1 MDILQL
7 ASDFR
12 AARINRRLTQQDV
25 AGGAGVSVVT
35 VSRFERGEL
44 LEIGTVKLL
53 NLFKLVGLELYPR
66 PLGHVRT
73 LDDIQRQRTLASVA
87 GSVRPNI
94 TLGGSASTSV
104 HKSSPGKIIPRDRN
118 NIDVDTE
125 PRKNQRVRHSK
136 AEKNHG

>member
-7 ASDFR
+7 ASAFR
-12 AARINRRLTQQDV
+12 AARINCRLTQQDV

-73 LDDIQRQRTLASVA
+73 LDDIQRQRTLALAA
-87 GSVRPNI
+87 GSVRPDKS
-94 TLGGSASTSV
+94 GSGA
-104 HKSSPGKIIPRDRN
+104 IIPRERN
-118 NIDVDTE
+118 SIDLDIE
-125 PRKNQRVRHSK
+125 PRKNRRVRHSK
-136 AEKNHG
+136 TGKTHG

>member
-7 ASDFR
+7 ASAFR
-12 AARINRRLTQQDV
+12 TARINCRLTQQDV
-25 AGGAGVSVVT
+25 ARGAGVSVVT
-35 VSRFERGEL
+35 VSRFERGDL

-73 LDDIQRQRTLASVA
+73 LDDIQRQRTLALAA
-87 GSVRPNI
+87 GSSHPDKS
-94 TLGGSASTSV
+94 GSGA
-104 HKSSPGKIIPRDRN
+104 IIQRDRN
-118 NIDVDTE
+118 IIDFDIE

-136 AEKNHG
+136 TGKTHG

>member
-7 ASDFR
+7 ASAFH
-12 AARINRRLTQQDV
+12 AARINCRLTQQDV

-73 LDDIQRQRTLASVA
+73 LDDIQRQRALSSAA
-87 GSVRPNI
+87 GTVRPTTI
-94 TLGGSASTSV
+94 LKGSDSTSFN
-104 HKSSPGKIIPRDRN
+104 KSSSGAIIQREQKSGEFD
-118 NIDVDTE
+118 IE

-136 AEKNHG
+136 TEKTHG